1 MVEARIY
8 VGLRNE
14 ILRRI
19 REDVWDRAGRLALLL
34 GVLSF
39 WGWESDP
46 DERPRAMW
54 RDWKRSANFRVQAR
68 ISVVM

>member
-34 GVLSF
+34 GILSF
-39 WGWESDP
+39 WGVG
-46 DERPRAMW
+46 ERCG
-54 RDWKRSANFRVQAR
+54 
-68 ISVVM
+68 